1 MAAHANPEWC
11 GFRPPPHTMHPVLAS
26 VPWPELGIP
35 LWPAFALLALW
46 GAVTGVVAVR
56 RKNHFV
62 AVLGA
67 VLATA
72 AVIAAFTTGTA
83 RLTSGP
89 LELRSWG
96 VLFAA
101 SLALGSALV
110 IWRGTVLGLDRELTA
125 RVCIAAAVGGVV
137 GARIVWVLL
146 HPAATES
153 IAGTVAFYR
162 GGLSAWGGLAGAV
175 LAARLSSRESGT
187 PLVVLLDLAA
197 PSFAAG
203 VVLTRL
209 GCHLEGCDFGVPLG
223 EAPPRFLAAL
233 GTFPKNSPAWVEHV
247 LTRELAPIATTSLPV
262 HPTAVYEALGASALV
277 ALAFAL
283 GRRHFRPGLVF
294 GAVVLAYLLLRV
306 TLDSLRDDPVEMWV
320 SRTLVALC
328 IVTGAYF
335 ATIRRF
341 RPSRK

>member
-1 MAAHANPEWC
+1 MVR
-11 GFRPPPHTMHPVLAS
+11 FRPPPHTMHPVLAS

-56 RKNHFV
+56 RKNRFV
-62 AVLGA
+62 AVLGGALAALA
-67 VLATA
+67 V
-72 AVIAAFTTGTA
+72 VAAFTTETS

-89 LELRSWG
+89 VELRAWG
-96 VLFAA
+96 VFFAA

-110 IWRGTVLGLDRELTA
+110 IRRGAVVGLDRELTA

-137 GARIVWVLL
+137 AARIVWVLL

-175 LAARLSSRESGT
+175 LAARLSSRESGAS
-187 PLVVLLDLAA
+187 LLSLLDLAA

-203 VVLTRL
+203 IVLTRL
-209 GCHLEGCDFGVPLG
+209 GCHLEGCDFGLPLG
-223 EAPPRFLAAL
+223 ETPPRFLAAL

-247 LTRELAPIATTSLPV
+247 LTRELTPIAAASLPV
-262 HPTAVYEALGASALV
+262 HPTAVYEALGGGALL

-283 GRRHFRPGLVF
+283 GRRNLRPGLVF

-320 SRTLVALC
+320 SRTLVTLC
-328 IVTGAYF
+328 VAAGAIF
-335 ATIRRF
+335 LTIRKVRA
-341 RPSRK
+341 SRK